1 MLFKE
6 RSGNMVSYKDH
17 LQLLK
22 NIALQIAAAE
32 TPKAVIEVVLDTF
45 EKTLRFN
52 NAAIIFFDEAMTN
65 LNVFRTRGM
74 NERVHR
80 FVMEKIPTFTKEFLQ
95 LIEKNHLQ
103 PVIWDDAAVDKDV
116 FYDTGIFKTL
126 FWLPVI
132 VHKRPIGIMG
142 FAWEKPNSFDR
153 GYVETFS
160 ILGNLLGG
168 ELQKLQHNIRMIRDQ
183 EQRITALEEELKK
196 RAYFEKNA
204 ARVIGDDPKM
214 KAIYGTIMAI
224 ADTDVNVLIE
234 GETGTGKELIAD
246 DLHYLSHRKQ
256 GPFVKVNCGA
266 LSETLLE
273 SELFGHVKGAC
284 TGAYRDR
291 LGRFEM
297 ARRGTLFLDEIGEM
311 SLNMQVKLLRVLQ
324 GGTFERV
331 GDGLPIQTDVRIICA
346 TNKDLREAVSAGA
359 FRKDLYYRLNV
370 ISIPVPPLRERMGDI
385 PLFLNFFIDKYNRRY
400 GMDVKGV
407 SRKVIDKCYAFNW
420 PGNVRELENVMERAV
435 VTYKTGVIDD
445 IDIAATGF
453 GERNGSAATRDGM
466 NFFEG
471 RKKLI
476 TDFEKEYIASL
487 LRKNR
492 GSVVKSA
499 REAGLNRKNFYLK
512 MKKYNL
518 SRQYPEKGS

>member
-1 MLFKE
+1 
-6 RSGNMVSYKDH
+6 MVSYKDH
-17 LQLLK
+17 LQLLR
-22 NIALQIAAAE
+22 NIALEIAAAE
-32 TPKAVIEVVLDTF
+32 TPREVIEVVLDTF

-52 NAAIIFFDEAMTN
+52 NAAVIFFDESMTN

-74 NERVHR
+74 SERVHR
-80 FVMEKIPTFTKEFLQ
+80 FVMEKIPAFTKEFLQ

-103 PVIWDDAAVDKDV
+103 PVIWDDVAVEKDV

-153 GYVETFS
+153 DYLETCS

-168 ELQKLQHNIRMIRDQ
+168 ELQKLQHSLRTIRDQ
-183 EQRITALEEELKK
+183 EQRISALEEELQK
-196 RAYFEKNA
+196 RAYVESAA
-204 ARVIGDDPKM
+204 ARVIGGDPKM
-214 KAIYGTIMAI
+214 KAIYGTVMAI

-234 GETGTGKELIAD
+234 GETGTGKEMIAD
-246 DLHYLSHRKQ
+246 DIHYLSHRKQ
-256 GPFVKVNCGA
+256 GPLVKVNCGA

-273 SELFGHVKGAC
+273 SELFGHVKGAF

-297 ARRGTLFLDEIGEM
+297 ARGGTLFLDEIGEM

-324 GGTFERV
+324 GGAFERL
-331 GDGLPIQTDVRIICA
+331 GDSRPLQADARILCA
-346 TNKDLREAVSAGA
+346 TNKDLRGAVSVGT

-370 ISIPVPPLRERMGDI
+370 ISIAVPPLRERMGDI

-420 PGNVRELENVMERAV
+420 TGNVRELENVIERAV

-445 IDIAATGF
+445 IDIAAEGF
-453 GERNGSAATRDGM
+453 GEKPGFDPTRGGE
-466 NFFEG
+466 NFFES
-471 RKKLI
+471 RRRVVA
-476 TDFEKEYIASL
+476 DFEKEYLASI

-492 GSVVKSA
+492 GSIVKSA

-512 MKKYNL
+512 MKKYSL
-518 SRQYPEKGS
+518 SRQHLEKGS